1 MLIDFDKGEE
11 MLNKFAG
18 SEAKTT
24 IMYENEVYMIKY
36 PDPVRQ
42 KKNLLSYMNNQYSEH
57 IGCSIFR
64 ACGME
69 TQETA
74 LGYYTDLNG
83 KRKIVVG
90 CKDFTQNG
98 AKLHEFGKLG
108 NQILVEGKSGVTIE
122 SVNEVISRS
131 NIIKNKD
138 EILDRFWDM
147 FVIDCLIGN
156 SDRHFDNWGV
166 LENDGEISFAP
177 VYDCGSALSALI
189 DDDKMAVLLTNPVDF
204 KNQEYNR
211 VSCYYMNN
219 KKIYYHDI
227 FASPPKALANAMLRI
242 VPKVNMNEIYETI
255 NSTSGISDVR
265 KEYLKNALDLRL
277 NEIIL
282 PAMKRIDKHFKDGR
296 A

>member
-24 IMYENEVYMIKY
+24 IRYDSEVWMIKY

-42 KKNLLSYMNNQYSEH
+42 KKNVLSYMNNQYSEH
-57 IGCSIFR
+57 IGCCIFR
-64 ACGME
+64 TCGME
-69 TQETA
+69 AQETA
-74 LGYYTDLNG
+74 LGYYTDLND

-98 AKLHEFGKLG
+98 AMLHEFGKLG

-122 SVNEVISRS
+122 AVNEVISRS
-131 NIIKNKD
+131 TIIKNKA

-147 FVIDCLIGN
+147 FVVDCLIGN
-156 SDRHFDNWGV
+156 SDRHFENWGV
-166 LENDGEISFAP
+166 IENNGSICFAP

-189 DDDKMAVLLTNPVDF
+189 DDEKMAVLLADPVDF

-211 VSCYYMNN
+211 VSCYYMNGN
-219 KKIYYHDI
+219 KVYYHDI
-227 FASPPKALANAMLRI
+227 FANPPEALSNAILRI
-242 VPKVNMNEIYETI
+242 VPRINMDEIH
-255 NSTSGISDVR
+255 GIVDSVSVISNVR
-265 KEYLKNALDLRL
+265 KEYLKKSLNLRFD
-277 NEIIL
+277 EIIA
-282 PAMKRIDKHFKDGR
+282 PALKRISKKS
-296 A
+296 

>member
-1 MLIDFDKGEE
+1 LINFDKGDEL
-11 MLNKFAG
+11 LNKFAG

-24 IMYENEVYMIKY
+24 IRYENEVYMIKY
-36 PDPVRQ
+36 PDPIRQ

-57 IGCSIFR
+57 IGCCIFR

-69 TQETA
+69 AQETA

-98 AKLHEFGKLG
+98 ATLYEFGKLG
-108 NQILVEGKSGVTIE
+108 NQVLVEGKTGITIE
-122 SVNEVISRS
+122 SVTEVINRS

-147 FVIDCLIGN
+147 FVVDCLIGN

-166 LENDGEISFAP
+166 IDNDGEIKFAP
-177 VYDCGSALSALI
+177 VYDCGSALSALV
-189 DDDKMAVLLTNPVDF
+189 DDDKMALLLTDPVDF

-219 KKIYYHDI
+219 KKVYYHDI
-227 FASPPKALANAMLRI
+227 FSNPPEALASAILRI
-242 VPKVNMNEIYETI
+242 APKIDMDEIHGI
-255 NSTSGISDVR
+255 IDSTPCISDVR
-265 KEYLKNALDLRL
+265 KDYLKKALDLRF
-277 NEIIL
+277 NEIII
-282 PAMKRIDKHFKDGR
+282 PALKRIKR
-296 A
+296 

>member
-1 MLIDFDKGEE
+1 MLINFDKGEE

-24 IMYENEVYMIKY
+24 VMYENEVYMIKY

-64 ACGME
+64 ACGIK

-147 FVIDCLIGN
+147 FVVDCLIGN

-189 DDDKMAVLLTNPVDF
+189 DDDKMAVLLTDAVDF

-219 KKIYYHDI
+219 KKVYYHDI
-227 FASPPKALANAMLRI
+227 FSTPPEVLVNAILRI
-242 VPKVNMNEIYETI
+242 FPRINMDEVYGII
-255 NSTSGISDVR
+255 NSTPSISDVR
-265 KEYLKNALDLRL
+265 KEYLKMALGLRFS
-277 NEIIL
+277 EIIM
-282 PAMKRIDKHFKDGR
+282 PAMKRINKQTKDRRG
-296 A
+296 

>member
-1 MLIDFDKGEE
+1 MIDFDKGKE

-24 IMYENEVYMIKY
+24 ILYENEVYMVKY

-64 ACGME
+64 VCGME

-90 CKDFTQNG
+90 CKDFTQSG
-98 AKLHEFGKLG
+98 AKLYEFGKLG

-122 SVNEVISRS
+122 SVNEVINRS
-131 NIIKNKD
+131 SIIKNKD

-156 SDRHFDNWGV
+156 SDRHFDNWGIV
-166 LENDGEISFAP
+166 ENKGKISFAP

-189 DDDKMAVLLTNPVDF
+189 DDSKMVALLADPIDF

-211 VSCYYMNN
+211 VSCYYINN
-219 KKIYYHDI
+219 EKIYYHYI
-227 FASPPKALANAMLRI
+227 FANPPEALVNAILRI
-242 VPKVNMNEIYETI
+242 APRIDMNVIHGII
-255 NSTSGISDVR
+255 NSTPGISDVR
-265 KEYLKNALDLRL
+265 KEYLIKALDLRF
-277 NEIIL
+277 NKIIV
-282 PAMKRIDKHFKDGR
+282 PALKCIKVHL

>member
-1 MLIDFDKGEE
+1 MINFDKGDEL
-11 MLNKFAG
+11 LNKFAG

-24 IMYENEVYMIKY
+24 IRYENEVYMIKY
-36 PDPVRQ
+36 PDPIRQ

-57 IGCSIFR
+57 IGCCIFR

-69 TQETA
+69 AQETA

-98 AKLHEFGKLG
+98 ATLYEFGKLG
-108 NQILVEGKSGVTIE
+108 NQVLVEGKTGITIE
-122 SVNEVISRS
+122 SVTEVINRS

-147 FVIDCLIGN
+147 FVVDCLIGN

-166 LENDGEISFAP
+166 IDNDGEIKFAP
-177 VYDCGSALSALI
+177 VYDCGSALSALV
-189 DDDKMAVLLTNPVDF
+189 DDDKMALLLTDPVDF

-219 KKIYYHDI
+219 KKVYYHDI
-227 FASPPKALANAMLRI
+227 FSNPPEALASAILRI
-242 VPKVNMNEIYETI
+242 APKIDMDEIHGI
-255 NSTSGISDVR
+255 IDSTPCISDVR
-265 KEYLKNALDLRL
+265 KDYLKKALDLRF
-277 NEIIL
+277 NEIII
-282 PAMKRIDKHFKDGR
+282 PALKRIKR
-296 A
+296 